1 MNKKLKVAISGSGN
15 IETDL
20 MIKTLLNA
28 KHLKIT
34 VMVDIDPVA
43 CVKRNLI
50 SLCVTDCIQ

>member
-1 MNKKLKVAISGSGN
+1 MDKKLKVAISDSGI

-20 MIKTLLNA
+20 MIKILLNT
-28 KHLKIT
+28 KHLKMT

-43 CVKRNLI
+43 YVKRNLI